1 MHSVLKRAAALLCAL
16 MLAVTAFPAA
26 ADGDGDP
33 FHVLLIGVDTQEEEQ
48 AGRSDVMLLISLSP
62 GDASIRML
70 SFLRDLY
77 VAIPGH
83 GHSRLNAAYFY
94 GGQRLLRDTL
104 ENAFGVR
111 VDRYAAVHFSL
122 MAELVDLA
130 GGVEVNVSKKELA
143 QLNEIIRHSNK
154 STGEAAEHE
163 LLAAPGRQRLTG
175 RQALSYCRIRK
186 IDSDFQ
192 RTSRQQAVLTALF
205 EQVRTLD
212 APSLIKFVLQALGR
226 VKTDLT
232 LQDIAA
238 LLPLLTEADVS
249 AIQAARVPFDGA
261 FTDET
266 INGMMVL
273 KPDLK
278 QNQRLI
284 ERFLSRQ

>member
-1 MHSVLKRAAALLCAL
+1 MHLGFKRAAALLCAL
-16 MLAVTAFPAA
+16 MLTVAALPAA
-26 ADGDGDP
+26 ADANP
-33 FHVLLIGVDTQEEEQ
+33 FHVLLIGVDTQEEDQ

-62 GDASIRML
+62 EDGSVRML

-77 VAIPGH
+77 VAIPDH

-94 GGQRLLRDTL
+94 GGERLLRDTL
-104 ENAFGVR
+104 KSAFGVR
-111 VDRYAAVHFSL
+111 VNRYAAVHFSL

-130 GGVEVNVSKKELA
+130 GGVEVDVSKKELA

-154 STGEAAEHE
+154 SAGEAVERE

-175 RQALSYCRIRK
+175 KQALSYCRIRK

-212 APSLIKFVLQALGR
+212 APSLIKFVLQALGK
-226 VKTDLT
+226 VETDLT
-232 LQDIAA
+232 LQDISA
-238 LLPLLTEADVS
+238 LLPMLTEVDVS
-249 AIQAARVPFDGA
+249 AIQTARVPFDGA
-261 FTDET
+261 YTDET

>member
-1 MHSVLKRAAALLCAL
+1 
-16 MLAVTAFPAA
+16 
-26 ADGDGDP
+26 
-33 FHVLLIGVDTQEEEQ
+33 
-48 AGRSDVMLLISLSP
+48 
-62 GDASIRML
+62 
-70 SFLRDLY
+70 
-77 VAIPGH
+77 
-83 GHSRLNAAYFY
+83 
-94 GGQRLLRDTL
+94 
-104 ENAFGVR
+104 
-111 VDRYAAVHFSL
+111 

-130 GGVEVNVSKKELA
+130 GGIEVDVSRKELA

-154 STGEAAEHE
+154 STGEAVEQE

-212 APSLIKFVLQALGR
+212 APSLIQFVLQALGK
-226 VKTDLT
+226 VETDLT
-232 LQDIAA
+232 LQDISA
-238 LLPLLTEADVS
+238 LLPMLTEVDVS
-249 AIQAARVPFDGA
+249 AIQTARVPFDGA
-261 FTDET
+261 YTDET